1 MPTAPTAIPVAPPKA
16 WFANPQLKSITPLTV
31 TPDGRLFGHLASW
44 RECHVESAGMGQRCV
59 TAPKSRTGY
68 SRFMLGYVTT
78 AEGEDVPTGPIVAG
92 VRHADPSWSMAT
104 ALEHYSN
111 NARAVADVRVGEDSF
126 GIWFAGALRP
136 STTPE
141 QVRALRG
148 SPLSGDW
155 RTFGGNLELV
165 SALAVSTPGFPIP
178 RPTALVASAG
188 GAMTS
193 AVAIGIV
200 PQRPSILNDPRALQ
214 LAMLRVEVE
223 RVRRSAPQTPR
234 KSSSGD
240 DAAGNSARVQ
250 EGGSPSG
257 ARAWNPR
264 AGRATSV
271 DRLAAMRAVAD
282 ELRSPNEWRAL
293 ALQNASALGE
303 LRRAQREHAL
313 VASLGAPGAA
323 VRPWAGPI
331 GFEGVPTGDGRL
343 IGPDALSAAAFP
355 LPLRWA
361 PRDVGGHDGAIVV
374 GRIDSVSRRDGG
386 AIWAEGLLDLGSPE
400 GREVARQI
408 AGGFAGGI
416 SLDLDAADSAPVELN
431 GETTTLTT
439 SARVRAATI
448 VAVPAFSD
456 AHIELVGSP
465 RPSGEAASP
474 VAATEEDGCGCADPE
489 PATSSMPATDQN
501 S

>member
-1 MPTAPTAIPVAPPKA
+1 MPTHLTTAPTAIPVAPPKA
-16 WFANPQLKSITPLTV
+16 WFANPQLKGVTPLTV
-31 TPDGRLFGHLASW
+31 DTSGRVYGHLASW
-44 RECHVESAGMGQRCV
+44 KSCHVESAGMGQRCI

-68 SRFMLGYVTT
+68 SRFMLGYVAT
-78 AEGEDVPTGPIVAG
+78 AEGEDIPTGPIVAG
-92 VRHADPSWSMAT
+92 APHADPSWSMAT

-136 STTPE
+136 TTTPE

-155 RTFGGNLELV
+155 RTFAGHLELV
-165 SALAVSTPGFPIP
+165 SALAVSSPGFVIERP
-178 RPTALVASAG
+178 RALIASAG
-188 GAMTS
+188 TMTS

-200 PQRPSILNDPRALQ
+200 PQRPSLLEDPRALQ
-214 LAMLRVEVE
+214 LAMLRVEAE
-223 RVRRSAPQTPR
+223 MVRRSAPQTPAR
-234 KSSSGD
+234 SG
-240 DAAGNSARVQ
+240 AFTAGTFARVQ
-250 EGGSPSG
+250 GNHPSIASPARGGRVSP
-257 ARAWNPR
+257 
-264 AGRATSV
+264 
-271 DRLAAMRAVAD
+271 DRLAAMRAVVD
-282 ELRSPNEWRAL
+282 ELRTSDDWREL
-293 ALQNASALGE
+293 AERNATALGE
-303 LRRAQREHAL
+303 LRQAERERSL

-323 VRPWAGPI
+323 VQAWAGPI
-331 GFEGVPTGDGRL
+331 GFEGVPTGDGRV

-400 GREVARQI
+400 GREIARQI

-431 GETTTLTT
+431 GETATLTT

-456 AHIELVGSP
+456 ARIELVGSP
-465 RPSGEAASP
+465 RPSVEGAEPDAA
-474 VAATEEDGCGCADPE
+474 EDDDCGCADPE
-489 PATSSMPATDQN
+489 PATNQN
-501 S
+501 